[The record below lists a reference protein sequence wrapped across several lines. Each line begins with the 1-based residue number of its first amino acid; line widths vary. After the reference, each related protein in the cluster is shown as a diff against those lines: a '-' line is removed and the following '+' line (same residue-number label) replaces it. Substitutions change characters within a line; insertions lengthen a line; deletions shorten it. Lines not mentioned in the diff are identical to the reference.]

1 MADALRSGRS
11 VRKGVGVQIS
21 PSAPYRCA
29 CSSVGLERSPAEA
42 QVVGSSPTKRTI
54 GRLAQLVRAPAL
66 HAGGHRFESYTAHHI
81 WNLIKPSVSCKMG
94 VFVLNGSYYHC

>member
-21 PSAPYRCA
+21 PSAPCIACA

-42 QVVGSSPTKRTI
+42 EVVGSSPTKRI
-54 GRLAQLVRAPAL
+54 YM
-66 HAGGHRFESYTAHHI
+66 GG
-81 WNLIKPSVSCKMG
+81 
-94 VFVLNGSYYHC
+94 